1 MRKSTNNSKFESM
14 EAFINSFTLFW
25 ASAAKAQANYQY
37 IASLNA
43 QIANASDNEK
53 TEIEAR
59 RDVVQSQ
66 FETESSKLFEIMEEL
81 SKENGEIS
89 AECYEMLQAANETI
103 CVFFAKVLSTNS
115 KLSNF
120 FLGTQRLKNYDKL
133 YGDED

>member
-1 MRKSTNNSKFESM
+1 MRKSTNNSTFEAM
-14 EAFINSFTLFW
+14 ETFINSFANFW
-25 ASAAKAQANYQY
+25 SIAATAQAKYQY
-37 IASLNA
+37 LASLNA

-115 KLSNF
+115 KLSDF
-120 FLGTQRLKNYDKL
+120 FLGTQRSKNSDEL
-133 YGDED
+133 YNDED